1 MNNILECFETGAFN
15 ELMQFSF
22 NEVREAFNLNGYFV
36 LEEQW
41 DQFVQEASQAK
52 AWYTEELKK
61 IEEYALGEHTEKVN
75 SGDDVPEFET
85 PQYKIQTVETQTK
98 RKLIRLIAEYF
109 NHDLFQNNKAAIY
122 KQTCFK
128 ETAVETPHE
137 LLIALNVNKSQIYT
151 LLSILGFY
159 QRTER
164 YFLSQADFLKICYD
178 YSHQVH
184 AINKNLGM
192 EYRFVNI
199 FYSGSRIKPS
209 KKRKTDGSV
218 DTYVD
223 EAVSEQYQ
231 SNKFIDV
238 DKISL
243 LMLVQPYLK
252 NNTQEIKKIIE
263 IMMKNFRKHTGEYAW
278 NAVQDEVRAFIK
290 DCEARGIMKRLL

>member
-1 MNNILECFETGAFN
+1 MNILECFETGAFN
-15 ELMQFSF
+15 ELIQFSF
-22 NEVREAFNLNGYFV
+22 DKVREAFNLNGYFV
-36 LEEQW
+36 LEEQG
-41 DQFVQEASQAK
+41 DQFVQEATQIK

-61 IEEYALGEHTEKVN
+61 IEKYVLGEYTTKVN
-75 SGDDVPEFET
+75 SGDDVLEHET
-85 PQYKIQTVETQTK
+85 PQHKIKEVETQTK
-98 RKLIRLIAEYF
+98 RKLIKLISKYF
-109 NHDLFQNNKAAIY
+109 NRDLFQSNKATIY
-122 KQTCFK
+122 KNASFK